1 MPPAQMNFTNK
12 VVLLTGASSGIGY
25 SLAKSLPKENCS
37 LALISRR
44 KNILKQLETELKNR
58 RNRVISYSCDVSNI
72 DEVRETYSQIKNDFG
87 KVDIAILN
95 AGISHQADVKN
106 YSAEIAEKIF
116 NVNVF
121 GIINFVE
128 QLLPEFL
135 ERREGIIVGVSSL
148 AEVRGFP
155 KSGFYNASKSAASLL
170 LESLRIELKPFGV
183 NVITIKPGFVR
194 SPMTDKND
202 FRMPFLMDIDEA
214 TNSIIK
220 GLRKEKQIIQ
230 FPLPI
235 VFGAKIMKLLPNWL
249 FDYLMSKPL
258 PARKK

>member
-95 AGISHQADVKN
+95 AGISHRADVKN